1 MGEKVINAA
10 LLGLGTVGTG
20 VYKVLKNQEEEMTAK
35 IGCKVKIR
43 KILVRNLEK
52 AAGKVDDP
60 AVLTNSW
67 EDIKAD
73 PSIDIIIELIGGIE
87 PARTYILDALHA
99 GKHVVTANKDL
110 IAVHGKELMDTA
122 RASHVD
128 FLFEAAVAGGIPI
141 IRPLKQCL
149 AGNNI
154 TEIMGIINGT
164 TNFILTKMKEDGM
177 DFGEALQLATDLG
190 YAEADPTADIE
201 GYDAGRKLAIMASI
215 AFHTSVTFDDVF
227 TEGITKITAKDM
239 RYAKE
244 MGCSIKLLGIAKN
257 TETGIEVKVHPTMI
271 PENHPLAAVNDSF
284 NAVFVH
290 GDAVDDAMFY
300 GRGAG
305 ALPTGSAVVGD
316 IMDVARNMLFHC
328 NGRIGCSCYKNL
340 PIKQIGDTTSRYYI
354 RMRLEDRA
362 GTLAAMAGVF
372 AENDASIAIL
382 LQKETIE
389 NDAEIVV
396 VTHEVAEKKFMD
408 AIKKFSSM
416 EMVKG
421 ISSIIRVY
429 ALGNI

>member
-1 MGEKVINAA
+1 MEQAVRKIA
-10 LLGLGTVGTG
+10 LLGMGTVGGG
-20 VYKVLKNQEEEMTAK
+20 VYEIIEKQKEEMPFK
-35 IGCKVKIR
+35 IGAALEVVKV
-43 KILVRNLEK
+43 LVRNKAKYADRIPAEK
-52 AAGKVDDP
+52 
-60 AVLTNSW
+60 LTDVW
-67 EDIKAD
+67 EDVIGD
-73 PSIDIIIELIGGIE
+73 DSIDIVVEVMGGIE
-87 PARTYILDALHA
+87 PARTYIKAALEK

-110 IAVHGKELMDTA
+110 MAMHGHELLELA
-122 RASHVD
+122 GEHHLD

-215 AFHTSVTFDDVF
+215 AFHTPVTFDDVF

-396 VTHEVAEKKFMD
+396 VTHDVAEKKFMD

-416 EMVKG
+416 EMVKE

>member
-1 MGEKVINAA
+1 MEQA
-10 LLGLGTVGTG
+10 LRKIALPGMGTVGGG
-20 VYKVLKNQEEEMTAK
+20 VYEIIERQKEEMPFK
-35 IGCKVKIR
+35 IGAALEVVKV
-43 KILVRNLEK
+43 LVRNKAKYADRIPAEK
-52 AAGKVDDP
+52 
-60 AVLTNSW
+60 LTDVW
-67 EDIKAD
+67 EDVIGD
-73 PSIDIIIELIGGIE
+73 DSIDIVVEVMGGIE
-87 PARTYILDALHA
+87 PARTYIKAALEK

-110 IAVHGKELMDTA
+110 MAMHGHELLELAGEHHCDL
-122 RASHVD
+122 
-128 FLFEAAVAGGIPI
+128 LFEAAVAGGIPI

-416 EMVKG
+416 EMVKE

-429 ALGNI
+429 ALGNV

>member
-1 MGEKVINAA
+1 MEQIVRKIA
-10 LLGLGTVGTG
+10 LLGMGTVGGG
-20 VYKVLKNQEEEMTAK
+20 VYEIIERQKEEMPFK
-35 IGCKVKIR
+35 IGAALEVVKV
-43 KILVRNLEK
+43 LVRNKAKYADKVPAEK
-52 AAGKVDDP
+52 
-60 AVLTNSW
+60 LTDVW
-67 EDIKAD
+67 EDVIND
-73 PSIDIIIELIGGIE
+73 DSIDIVVEVMGGIE
-87 PARTYILDALHA
+87 PARTYIKAALEK

-110 IAVHGKELMDTA
+110 MAMHGHELLELAGKNHCDL
-122 RASHVD
+122 
-128 FLFEAAVAGGIPI
+128 LFEAAVAGGIPI

-149 AGNNI
+149 AGNDI

-215 AFHTSVTFDDVF
+215 AFHTPVTFDDVF

-239 RYAKE
+239 RYAQE
-244 MGCSIKLLGIAKN
+244 MGCNIKLLGIAKN
-257 TETGIEVKVHPTMI
+257 TETGIEVKVHPTLI
-271 PENHPLAAVNDSF
+271 PEHHPLATVNDSF

-328 NGRIGCSCYKNL
+328 NGRIGCSCYKSL
-340 PIKQIGDTTSRYYI
+340 PIKQIGETTSRYYI

-416 EMVKG
+416 EMVKE

-429 ALGNI
+429 ALGNE

>member
-1 MGEKVINAA
+1 MEQAVRKIA
-10 LLGLGTVGTG
+10 LLGMGTVGGG
-20 VYKVLKNQEEEMTAK
+20 VYEIIERQKEEMPFK
-35 IGCKVKIR
+35 IGAALEVVKV
-43 KILVRNLEK
+43 LVRNKAKYADRIPAEK
-52 AAGKVDDP
+52 
-60 AVLTNSW
+60 LTDVW
-67 EDIKAD
+67 EDVIGD
-73 PSIDIIIELIGGIE
+73 DSIDIVVEVMGGIE
-87 PARTYILDALHA
+87 PARTYIKAALEK

-110 IAVHGKELMDTA
+110 MAMHGHELLELAGEHHCDL
-122 RASHVD
+122 
-128 FLFEAAVAGGIPI
+128 LFEAAVAGGIPI

-201 GYDAGRKLAIMASI
+201 GYDAGRKLAIMVSI

-316 IMDVARNMLFHC
+316 IMDVARNMLFNC

-340 PIKQIGDTTSRYYI
+340 PIKRIGDTTSRYYI

-416 EMVKG
+416 EMVKE

>member
-201 GYDAGRKLAIMASI
+201 GYDAGRKLAFMASI

-416 EMVKG
+416 EMVKE

-429 ALGNI
+429 ALGNV